1 MMDYKLTGEIRENVF
16 VYVTWRVA
24 FGTSV
29 RVLESCLYAVLAK
42 AVTAFSHVSNIDEVK
57 TDRTCFFKV
66 KVRKVKQ
73 KEKKNNNYKIYSI
86 ESLI

>member
-24 FGTSV
+24 FGTSM
-29 RVLESCLYAVLAK
+29 RVLESCLYAALAK

-57 TDRTCFFKV
+57 TDRACFLKV
-66 KVRKVKQ
+66 TVRKFFNLNSIR
-73 KEKKNNNYKIYSI
+73 KK
-86 ESLI
+86 